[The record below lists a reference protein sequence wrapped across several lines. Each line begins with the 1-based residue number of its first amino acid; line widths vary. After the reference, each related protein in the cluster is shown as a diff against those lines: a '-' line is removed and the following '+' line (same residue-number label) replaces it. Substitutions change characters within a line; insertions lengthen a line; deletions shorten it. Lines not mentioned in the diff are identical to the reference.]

1 MERTD
6 SGDDGVIALA
16 FTNGLEV
23 HFFGVRGSRPVSG
36 ATYLTYGGNTACV
49 GVCAGEKWILFDA
62 GSGIANASGH
72 VAAGGPVEI
81 FLSHLHHDHLMGLM
95 FFQPVHQR
103 PGEISVYTYA
113 SMLPALKAYW
123 SSPYFPAR
131 NAEGFPKLQMCP
143 LGQTSRLAWR
153 RDRWE
158 ASQEPD
164 ASEEKGLRLES
175 LYLPP
180 AAHPCEGVVAY
191 KVVYC
196 GKAIVY
202 ATDVELAR
210 GDVARRLVDFAQ
222 GAQLLIC
229 DAHFSDDEYEA
240 YTGWGHSSIGMA
252 VEVAKQARVERL
264 ALFHHAPH
272 RDDAAMARL
281 ETEAR
286 RSFSGAFAAREG
298 MRLNC

>member
-1 MERTD
+1 M
-6 SGDDGVIALA
+6 
-16 FTNGLEV
+16 
-23 HFFGVRGSRPVSG
+23 P
-36 ATYLTYGGNTACV
+36 
-49 GVCAGEKWILFDA
+49 K
-62 GSGIANASGH
+62 
-72 VAAGGPVEI
+72 
-81 FLSHLHHDHLMGLM
+81 
-95 FFQPVHQR
+95 
-103 PGEISVYTYA
+103 
-113 SMLPALKAYW
+113 
-123 SSPYFPAR
+123 
-131 NAEGFPKLQMCP
+131 GFPKLQLCP

-158 ASQEPD
+158 ALQEPD

-286 RSFSGAFAAREG
+286 RSFSGAFAGSRRNASQLLTTCGLCVTFGLVLGHPNKVVVVTQEG
-298 MRLNC
+298 SLEWDRDR